1 MAIGVGA
8 GMIVGVAVETV
19 AGTYVAPTHYML
31 LKSENLKF
39 NRTPIQRRPLRNIA
53 DVAGVLPN
61 YFHIAGD
68 LVVEVTEDILPQ
80 LLRTARMSCVKAG
93 AAPFTY
99 TFTPNALAI
108 PAATMSITVVRAGVT
123 FGYTGCII
131 SSQKYSLEE
140 GLLVGTFSILGR
152 NEASQTLPTPT
163 YVTTV
168 PFAYGN
174 YDIQIPTA
182 TSVFDADTFEISIED
197 NGEPQNRLR
206 LNSLSME
213 FAKYGERAIEASVE
227 RDFDGRAD
235 YDLYKA
241 LTAQSVT
248 ILCTKGASA
257 SVKFLIPASIK
268 DDYEITGGSSQ
279 AELIRANVKYI
290 GTYDAATSKA
300 IEILVT
306 TNASITI
313 P

>member
-8 GMIVGVAVETV
+8 GMVVGVAVETV
-19 AGTYVAPTHYML
+19 PGTYVAPTHFML
-31 LKSENLKF
+31 LKSESLKF
-39 NRTPIQRRPLRNIA
+39 TRSAIQRRPLRNIA

-61 YFHIAGD
+61 YFSVMGD

-80 LLRTARMSCVKAG
+80 LLRTSRMTCVKAG

-99 TFTPNALAI
+99 TFTPNALAL
-108 PAATMSITVVRAGVT
+108 PAQTMSITVVRAGVV
-123 FGYTGCII
+123 FGYTGCVIG
-131 SSQKYSLEE
+131 SQKYSLED
-140 GLLVGTFSILGR
+140 GVLVGSFSIVGR
-152 NEASQTLPTPT
+152 NEAVQSAPTAT

-197 NGEPQNRLR
+197 NAEPQNRLR
-206 LNSLSME
+206 LNSLAAE
-213 FAKYGERAIEASVE
+213 FVKYGERSVELTIE

-235 YDLYKA
+235 YDLFKA
-241 LTAQSVT
+241 LTAQTVT
-248 ILCTKGASA
+248 VLAQKSASA
-257 SVKFLIPASIK
+257 SVKFLLPAAVK
-268 DDYEITGGSSQ
+268 DDFDIGGGTGQ
-279 AELIRANVKYI
+279 AELIRSSIKYI
-290 GTYDAATSKA
+290 GTYDSATSKA
-300 IEILVT
+300 VEILVT